1 MKIPYPPKKMNSGNS
16 DKGHEGEFISYL
28 FGCSMQVHVYHLC
41 TKGAGAYAMHMAL
54 GGLYDALPDMV
65 DSLAESIQGKYGILK
80 YDYSHTVDSNVGNA
94 LTYVKKCLSYVETE
108 RKTIC
113 QESYVQNQIDEIVAL
128 FYSTIY
134 KLENLQ

>member
-1 MKIPYPPKKMNSGNS
+1 MKLPPPPPKMSMMNKTS
-16 DKGHEGEFISYL
+16 KEGEFISYL
-28 FGCSMQVHVYHLC
+28 LGCSMQVHVYHLC

-65 DSLAESIQGKYGILK
+65 DGLAESIQGKYGILK
-80 YDYSHTVDSNVGNA
+80 YDYSHSVDSNVGNA

-108 RKTIC
+108 RKSIC
-113 QESYVQNQIDEIVAL
+113 SETYVQNQIDEIVAL
-128 FYSTIY
+128 FYTTIY

>member
-1 MKIPYPPKKMNSGNS
+1 MRIPPLPKKSSTSMSKS
-16 DKGHEGEFISYL
+16 HEGEFIAYL
-28 FGCSMQVHVYHLC
+28 LGCSMQVHIYHLC

-80 YDYSHTVDSNVGNA
+80 YDYSHAVDSNVGNA

-108 RKTIC
+108 RKNIC
-113 QESYVQNQIDEIVAL
+113 SESYVQNQIDEIVAL
-128 FYSTIY
+128 FYTTIY